1 MNVIRGLLV
10 VVVSF
15 ALVSLASTV
24 QGQDD
29 KQKDK
34 QKEKVLEVGKKGIN
48 IDSDLNQNDKGYGDN
63 KQHAKIYLVK
73 MVKDKTYQLDMISDQ
88 FDSYLY
94 VEDGKMKLLAEDDD
108 SGGDLNS
115 LILFKAPA
123 DGVYRIICTS
133 FGGAMTGNY
142 TLRIEEK

>member
-15 ALVSLASTV
+15 ALVNLASTV
-24 QGQDD
+24 QGQD

-63 KQHAKIYLVK
+63 KKHAKVYLVK
-73 MVKDKTYQLDMISDQ
+73 LEKGKTYQLDMISDQ
-88 FDSYLY
+88 FDAYLY
-94 VEDGKMKLLAEDDD
+94 LEDAKMNLLAEDDD

-115 LILFKAPA
+115 QILFKAEVE
-123 DGVYRIICTS
+123 GTYRVICTS
-133 FGGAMTGNY
+133 FGGAATGNY
-142 TLRIEEK
+142 TLRIEQK